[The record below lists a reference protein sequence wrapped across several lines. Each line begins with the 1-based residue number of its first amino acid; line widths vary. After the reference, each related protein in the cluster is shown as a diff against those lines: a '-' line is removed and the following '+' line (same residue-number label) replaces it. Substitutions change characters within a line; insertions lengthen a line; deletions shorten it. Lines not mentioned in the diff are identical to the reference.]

1 MISGEKAK
9 PLQMLS
15 KGLIGVIK
23 MERKSMESNIYPSRP
38 DWLTDELIAEFRND
52 IAICPSPFTQEEVD
66 ELEFDAPFD
75 FKKHNAYMAIKIL
88 KRYGIPF

>member
-1 MISGEKAK
+1 MKKFIVNKTEACLSGVEKK
-9 PLQMLS
+9 ELDL
-15 KGLIGVIK
+15 
-23 MERKSMESNIYPSRP
+23 YPSKP
-38 DWLTDELIAEFRND
+38 DWLADEVIAKLRND
-52 IAICPSPFTQEEVD
+52 IAICPSPYTQEEVD

>member
-1 MISGEKAK
+1 MKRFIVNKTEACLSGVEKK
-9 PLQMLS
+9 ELDL
-15 KGLIGVIK
+15 
-23 MERKSMESNIYPSRP
+23 YPSKP
-38 DWLTDELIAEFRND
+38 DWLADEVIAKLRND
-52 IAICPSPFTQEEVD
+52 IAICPSPYTQEEVD

>member
-1 MISGEKAK
+1 MKRFIVNKTEACLSGVEKK
-9 PLQMLS
+9 ELDL
-15 KGLIGVIK
+15 
-23 MERKSMESNIYPSRP
+23 YPSKP
-38 DWLTDELIAEFRND
+38 DWLADEVIAKLRNN
-52 IAICPSPFTQEEVD
+52 IAICPSPYTQEEVD

>member
-1 MISGEKAK
+1 MKKIIVNKTEACLSGVEKK
-9 PLQMLS
+9 ELDL
-15 KGLIGVIK
+15 
-23 MERKSMESNIYPSRP
+23 YPSKP
-38 DWLTDELIAEFRND
+38 DWLADEVIAKLRND
-52 IAICPSPFTQEEVD
+52 IATCPSPYTQEEVD

>member
-1 MISGEKAK
+1 MKKIIVNKTEACLSGVEKK
-9 PLQMLS
+9 ELDLYLS
-15 KGLIGVIK
+15 K
-23 MERKSMESNIYPSRP
+23 P
-38 DWLTDELIAEFRND
+38 DWLADEVIAKLRND

>member
-1 MISGEKAK
+1 MKKFIVNKTEACLSGVEKK
-9 PLQMLS
+9 ELDLYLS
-15 KGLIGVIK
+15 K
-23 MERKSMESNIYPSRP
+23 P
-38 DWLTDELIAEFRND
+38 DWLADEVIAKLRND
-52 IAICPSPFTQEEVD
+52 IAICPSPYTQEEVD